1 MDPFDLVI
9 RNTSEVATCDGPLGP
24 DAIATIAAIPKGAVA
39 ISGGRIAWV
48 GPEAELPKEAM
59 GPETEALDARG
70 SFVGPGFIDCHTHL
84 IFGGERSG
92 EFEQRCQGKSYLE
105 IAAAG
110 GGIASTVLA
119 TRAASQRE
127 LTYGAMPRTVAL
139 LSHGVT
145 TAEVKSGYGLDLD
158 TELKM
163 LRAVKALNALQAVKL
178 VATVLPLHA
187 LPVEHKDSREAYVQF
202 CIDEL
207 LPKVAAEKLAR
218 FCDAFV
224 EQSAFTADETRAL
237 MKKARELGFI
247 PRLHVDQL
255 TAGRAGA
262 ELAAELGC
270 ATADHLEQISPEG
283 IAALARS
290 NTVAVLAPTSTLF
303 ARAKPYAPGRA
314 LREAGVTVALC
325 TNCNPGS
332 SMSENVA
339 LVMGLAC
346 LENGL
351 TPAEAYLGFTRSAA
365 AALVMPELGRI
376 FVGGPADLV
385 VFQCK
390 TFRQLPYHLG
400 ISEVRHVLKDGL
412 VCFEFGRV
420 VTKMGGMVAQQ
431 GRIVGLPGSA
441 TGTN

>member
-9 RNTSEVATCDGPLGP
+9 RNTSEVVTCDGPTGP
-24 DAIATIAAIPKGAVA
+24 DAIATLAVIPNGAIGIA
-39 ISGGRIAWV
+39 GGKIAWL
-48 GPEAELPKEAM
+48 GPDAELPKEAL
-59 GPETEALDARG
+59 GPETETLDARG
-70 SFVGPGFIDCHTHL
+70 SFAGPGFVDPHTHL
-84 IFGGERSG
+84 IFGGERSA
-92 EFEQRCQGKSYLE
+92 EFELRCQGKSYLQ
-105 IAAAG
+105 IAEAG
-110 GGIASTVLA
+110 GGIASTVKA
-119 TRAASQRE
+119 TRAAKERE
-127 LTYGAMPRTVAL
+127 LTYAAMPRAVAL

-163 LRAVKALNALQAVKL
+163 LRAIKQLNGLQAVRL
-178 VATVLPLHA
+178 VGTVLPLHA
-187 LPVEHKDSREAYVQF
+187 LPPEHKDSREAYVKF

-224 EQSAFTADETRAL
+224 EQSAFTADEVRQL
-237 MKKARELGFI
+237 MKRARELGFI

-270 ATADHLEQISPEG
+270 ASADHLEQISPEG
-283 IAALARS
+283 IAALART

-314 LREAGVTVALC
+314 LRDAGVTVALC

-332 SMSENVA
+332 SMSENAA

-365 AALVMPELGRI
+365 AALAMPELGRL
-376 FVGGPADLV
+376 FVGGPADV
-385 VFQCK
+385 VVYQCRS
-390 TFRQLPYHLG
+390 FRQLPYHLG
-400 ISEVRHVLKDGL
+400 VSEVRHVLKDGL
-412 VCFEFGRV
+412 VAFEFGRV
-420 VTKMGGMVAQQ
+420 VTKLGGIVAQH

-441 TGTN
+441 SGTN

>member
-1 MDPFDLVI
+1 VDPFDLVI
-9 RNTSEVATCDGPLGP
+9 RNTSEVATCDGPLGA
-24 DAIATIAAIPKGAVA
+24 DAIATIAAIPQGAIA

-48 GPEAELPKEAM
+48 GPETQLPPEAV
-59 GPETEALDARG
+59 GPETEVLDARG
-70 SFVGPGFIDCHTHL
+70 SFVGPGLVDPHTHL
-84 IFGGERSG
+84 IFAGERSA

-110 GGIASTVLA
+110 GGIASTVLS
-119 TRAASQRE
+119 TRAARE
-127 LTYGAMPRTVAL
+127 RDLTYAAMPRAVAL
-139 LSHGVT
+139 LSHGIT
-145 TAEVKSGYGLDLD
+145 TAEVKSGYGLDLQ

-163 LRAVKALNALQAVKL
+163 LRAIKQLNLLQAVRL

-187 LPVEHKDSREAYVQF
+187 LPPEHKDSRDAYVKF
-202 CIDEL
+202 CVEEL
-207 LPKVAAEKLAR
+207 LPRVAAEKLAR
-218 FCDAFV
+218 YCDAFV
-224 EQSAFTADETRAL
+224 EQSAFTADEARRL
-237 MKKARELGFI
+237 MKRARELGFI

-270 ATADHLEQISPEG
+270 ASADHLEQISAEG

-303 ARAKPYAPGRA
+303 ARARPFAPGRA
-314 LREAGVTVALC
+314 LRDAGVTVALC

-332 SMSENVA
+332 SMSENAA

-365 AALVMPELGRI
+365 AALQMPELGRI

-385 VFQCK
+385 VYQCK
-390 TFRQLPYHLG
+390 SFRQLPYHLG
-400 ISEVRHVLKDGL
+400 VSEVRHVLKDGL
-412 VCFEFGRV
+412 VAFEFGRV
-420 VTKMGGMVAQQ
+420 VSRLGGIVAQH

-441 TGTN
+441 SEPN